1 MKNIIKY
8 LLSLFLI
15 ANLQAQENYD
25 LKSYVNK
32 VLESDYGVK
41 IISNETIIAAN
52 ENNIGN
58 AGYLPS
64 ISTDLR
70 RDITVNTARQE
81 FLGNQVNEAENARNT
96 AFDMG
101 AMLEWTIFDGFKMFA
116 TDKKL
121 DYLEDYAKL
130 NLQAEMEMKAYQAA
144 VAFYT
149 HILLT
154 EMRSIFQDAIELSN
168 ARYDYLQRRNN
179 AGAGTKTA
187 LLQAKLDLTADSAAY
202 LNNEREIDIIQ
213 NELNLLIATENPVEI
228 ITEGELPEATKAF
241 SMEQLLEKAKN
252 QNANLLLAK
261 SNIAIRAQE
270 EKEAKSRFY
279 PQLGVYANYNFNT
292 SQNEVGFLRSNRVY
306 GPSVGITLRWDILDQ
321 LSRFQELKNAKINQ
335 QNAELMEQQ
344 ETLIIRS
351 ELQEA
356 YANYEWAKKNM
367 QFESRNQMTAT
378 EITEITKQAFEAG
391 SITAL
396 ELREIQFGI
405 IDAKSRFLAAQME
418 YITAELNIGL
428 TTGDFQNW

>member
-1 MKNIIKY
+1 MKNIITFI
-8 LLSLFLI
+8 LSLFLI
-15 ANLQAQENYD
+15 ANLHAQKSYD

-32 VLESDYGVK
+32 VIESDYGVK
-41 IISNETIIAAN
+41 IISNEAVIASN
-52 ENNIGN
+52 KNNIGN
-58 AGYLPS
+58 AGYLPR
-64 ISTDLR
+64 ISSDLR
-70 RDITVNTARQE
+70 RDITINTARQE
-81 FLGNQVNEAENARNT
+81 FLGNQINEAENAQNT

-101 AMLEWTIFDGFKMFA
+101 VLLEWTIFDGFKMFA

-121 DYLEDYAKL
+121 DHLEQYAKL

-144 VAFYT
+144 IAFYT

-154 EMRSIFQDAIELSN
+154 EMRSIYEDAIELSN
-168 ARYDYLQRRNN
+168 ARYQYLERRSD
-179 AGAGTKTA
+179 AGAASRTA
-187 LLQAKLDLTADSAAY
+187 LLQAKLDLTADSAAF
-202 LNNEREIDIIQ
+202 LNNEREIQNIQ
-213 NELNLLIATENPVEI
+213 NELNLLIASEKPVRI
-228 ITEGELPEATKAF
+228 LTDGNLPETGKTF
-241 SMEQLLEKAKN
+241 SMDQLLKKARN
-252 QNANLLLAK
+252 QNSNLLLAK

-279 PQLGVYANYNFNT
+279 PQLGVYASYNFNT
-292 SQNEVGFLRSNRVY
+292 SQNEVGFLRSNRVF

-321 LSRFQELKNAKINQ
+321 LSRFQELKNTKIDQ
-335 QNAELMEQQ
+335 HNAALIKQQ
-344 ETLIIRS
+344 EELIIRT

-356 YANYEWAKKNM
+356 FTNYEWAKKNM
-367 QFESRNQMTAT
+367 QFESRNQITAK

-418 YITAELNIGL
+418 YITAELNMGL